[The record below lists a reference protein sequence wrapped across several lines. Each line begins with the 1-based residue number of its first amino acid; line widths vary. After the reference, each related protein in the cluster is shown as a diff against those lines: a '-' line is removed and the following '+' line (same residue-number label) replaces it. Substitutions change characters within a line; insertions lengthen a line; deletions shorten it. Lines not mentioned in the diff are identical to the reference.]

1 MEGGWGKIMADIL
14 IVDDDKNICQLL
26 ELYLA
31 NEGYSL
37 TFAHDSSKTLDALK
51 THSFDLVILDVMLP
65 LQEFLKIE
73 QLSSRSGKFSCRDF
87 FDLIKGNAHLLAKL
101 IVNYI
106 FYGLRGKD
114 EAQLSSQK

>member
-1 MEGGWGKIMADIL
+1 MADIL

-37 TFAHDSSKTLDALK
+37 TFAHDGSKTLDALK

-65 LQEFLKIE
+65 LINGWEV
-73 QLSSRSGKFSCRDF
+73 C
-87 FDLIKGNAHLLAKL
+87 KL
-101 IVNYI
+101 IRKMSTVPVIMLTARDLVEDKIQGFELGADDYI
-106 FYGLRGKD
+106 VKPFEPDELRF
-114 EAQLSSQK
+114 ARP